1 MPRDI
6 GFLYK
11 AKVIK
16 REMAQFAVTI
26 IEFVSF
32 IVDYVNET
40 KFFLPLEDVMSEY
53 TSNYID

>member
-11 AKVIK
+11 VKVIK
-16 REMAQFAVTI
+16 QEMAEIVVTLI
-26 IEFVSF
+26 DFVSY

-40 KFFLPLEDVMSEY
+40 NFFLPLENVMIE
-53 TSNYID
+53 D